1 MASKRDYYEVL
12 GIGRD
17 AGQEEIKKAYRKLAK
32 KYHPD
37 TNNGNASAEE
47 KFKEVTE
54 SYNVLS
60 DSKKKKLYDE
70 YGFEGLE
77 ERFNPEY
84 AKYAKYASDSSPY
97 GYHEVH
103 FDSSNIDDINDFFGG
118 MFTDIFGNSGGNS
131 ERNFRSQRN
140 SMAGSDAEA
149 DITLTFEEAVL
160 GCDKQIRLQ
169 DYAGNAQSLR
179 VHIPAGVDNGS
190 KIRLK
195 GKGNPGF
202 KGGVAGDLYLNVN
215 VKNKAGYERKGLDI
229 YSTVNIPY
237 TTAVLG
243 GTARVHTMYGDVEC
257 KIKEGTQ
264 SGSKIRL
271 KGKGV
276 VSMKNSSVKG
286 DQYVVVQIQVPRH
299 INDRQRQILNE
310 YRSAI

>member
-37 TNNGNASAEE
+37 TNNGNTSAEE

-60 DSKKKKLYDE
+60 DPKKKKLYDE
-70 YGFEGLE
+70 YGFAGLE
-77 ERFNPEY
+77 EGFNPEY
-84 AKYAKYASDSSPY
+84 AKYGKYTSDSSPY
-97 GYHEVH
+97 GYQEVH
-103 FDSSNIDDINDFFGG
+103 FDNSNIDDIFDFFGG
-118 MFTDIFGNSGGNS
+118 MFSN
-131 ERNFRSQRN
+131 RN

-149 DITLTFEEAVL
+149 DITITFEEAVL

-169 DYAGNAQSLR
+169 DYAGTAQSLR

-195 GKGNPGF
+195 GKGNPRF
-202 KGGVAGDLYLNVN
+202 KGGVPGDLYLNVK

-299 INDRQRQILNE
+299 INDRQRQILNQ